1 MSSAIIGHFAS
12 RPHPSLQDIAI
23 HVVNRARF
31 GDFPGAQTATVEDAI
46 SALRLE
52 ILFHAEQPDDCRDL
66 TALMRLVDLHAELT
80 ALKAAS

>member
-12 RPHPSLQDIAI
+12 CPHPSLHDISV
-23 HVVNRARF
+23 HVVNRARI
-31 GDFPGAQTATVEDAI
+31 GEFPAAKSASLDDAI
-46 SALRLE
+46 TALRLE
-52 ILFHAEQPDDCRDL
+52 ILFHAEQPDDSRDL